1 MFDHIVT
8 VTLNPSLDVTLWLDD
23 CDWEEPNICRREKIY
38 AGGKSPNVSRVL
50 KNLGVPSKLLGL
62 AGIENS
68 KMLTGLLEK
77 DDIDFCLIE
86 TAGAIRENMTLLF
99 PDGRLLKIN
108 RQGAPITGDKI
119 SQLLK
124 LLHQEF
130 SDAEESLAVFA
141 GSPPPNIG
149 PEDYRQIILSVARE
163 HIKIAVDT
171 NLFSAAD
178 MKNISPFVIKPNRP
192 EAKRMLGNADM
203 SDAEMIREMKNLS
216 AYVDHI
222 LLSCGGDGLLY
233 FHAGSMLEA
242 DRTAGSGTL
251 HHRRRGHYPCGLSL
265 PALVREEPPLEAA
278 RYAAACGTASV
289 MLEGTEAIHPKD
301 AEPLLEQIRTEK
313 I

>member
-1 MFDHIVT
+1 MMFDHIVT

-149 PEDYRQIILSVARE
+149 PEDYKQIILSVVRE

-171 NLFSAAD
+171 NLFFADD

-203 SDAEMIREMKNLS
+203 SDAEMIREMKDLS

-233 FHAGSMLEA
+233 FRAGACWKLTVPQVPVRS
-242 DRTAGSGTL
+242 TIGAGDTTL
-251 HHRRRGHYPCGLSL
+251 AGFLA
-265 PALVREEPPLEAA
+265 ALVREEPPLEAA